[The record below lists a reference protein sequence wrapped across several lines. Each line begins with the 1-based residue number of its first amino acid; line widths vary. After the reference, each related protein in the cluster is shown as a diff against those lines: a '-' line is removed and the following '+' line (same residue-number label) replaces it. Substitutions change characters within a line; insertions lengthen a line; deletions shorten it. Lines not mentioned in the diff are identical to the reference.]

1 MWIGHGAVVLPGRSI
16 GTGAVVAAG
25 AIVTKDVPAYTI
37 VGGNPARPIR
47 RRFPEGVADRLADL
61 AWWDWDHARLRR
73 ALPDFR
79 NLAIEDFLDKYEAAA
94 PAGLIHNKRQ
104 SATP

>member
-1 MWIGHGAVVLPGRSI
+1 MARSSCRAAAI

-37 VGGNPARPIR
+37 VAGNPARPIR
-47 RRFPEGVADRLADL
+47 RRFPEEIADRLAEL
-61 AWWDWDHARLRR
+61 AWWDWDHETLRR

-79 NLAIEDFLDKYEAAA
+79 KLAVEDFLDKYEAAA
-94 PAGLIHNKRQ
+94 SSDRHHSSQ
-104 SATP
+104 SAAS